1 MENKCGDSKIPMPA
15 AAAAP
20 DSGAI

>member
-20 DSGAI
+20 DPGTI